1 MTTRIVADTNVLVSG
16 LGWAGPC
23 AQVLDAVSD
32 GRLALVQSPAL
43 LTELRR
49 VLSYPKLARAIPDPA
64 GLATLIEAVAVVVA
78 PTRTIDVISDEADNR
93 VLEAAVT
100 GTAEYVI
107 SGDHHL
113 LELVSF
119 EQIPILRPAD
129 FCAQVLDGPA

>member
-49 VLSYPKLARAIPDPA
+49 VLAYPKLARAIPDPA
-64 GLATLIEAVAVVVA
+64 GLTTLIEAVAVVVA

-100 GTAEYVI
+100 GTVQYVI

-119 EQIPILRPAD
+119 EQIPILRPAV
-129 FCAQVLDGPA
+129 FCAQVLDDPA